1 MDRRHRFDALS
12 RLFTYP
18 DAGYAEKVEGCR
30 QAWAAYPEVS
40 ARLAEFAGRIHG
52 VSSEALEEAY
62 TATFDLN
69 PACALEV
76 GWHLFGE
83 AYERG
88 EFLVKVRQSLA
99 RHAVVETTEL
109 PDHLSHVLAL
119 VGRMP
124 AEEASA
130 FTAACLLPALQKM
143 TASLSGKE
151 SPFEPL
157 LHAVASAL
165 QGKKLSHP
173 LADAQSEPAVPAG
186 NGRAA

>member
-1 MDRRHRFDALS
+1 MERRAQFDALS

-18 DAGYAEKVEGCR
+18 DAGYAEMLESCR
-30 QAWAAYPEVS
+30 QAWAICPETA

-52 VSSEALEEAY
+52 LSSEALEEAY

-165 QGKKLSHP
+165 LGEKLSHP
-173 LADAQSEPAVPAG
+173 LADAQGEPAVSAG